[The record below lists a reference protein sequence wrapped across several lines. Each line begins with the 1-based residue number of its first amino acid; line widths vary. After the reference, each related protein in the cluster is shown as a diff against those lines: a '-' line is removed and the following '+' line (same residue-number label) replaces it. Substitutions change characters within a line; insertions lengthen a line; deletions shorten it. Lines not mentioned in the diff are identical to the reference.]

1 MEEVAD
7 DRCKGISVNRRRSKR
22 IMNDPFG
29 GVTLRVA
36 RKLNHNHT
44 QQQQPNE
51 VANGV
56 KSSINYKLNYLHFA
70 RRGKIKINQS
80 MRLLRC
86 FRCVLTLS
94 LSFEL
99 WKQDVDLIL
108 ELLCVVMEERE
119 SYNNKNDDRVM
130 LCGVE
135 GDCCWLCSC
144 SPPRLS
150 ICLLTTTEL
159 YNCGCVITPPN
170 ERERDGRDG
179 GKGVGRVTND
189 RDPDTHPTYSVT
201 TQTNLCD
208 PIIYKR
214 GNKCK

>member
-7 DRCKGISVNRRRSKR
+7 DRCKGISVHRRRRKR

-44 QQQQPNE
+44 QQQQQPNE

-119 SYNNKNDDRVM
+119 SYKVA
-130 LCGVE
+130 
-135 GDCCWLCSC
+135 
-144 SPPRLS
+144 
-150 ICLLTTTEL
+150 TT
-159 YNCGCVITPPN
+159 
-170 ERERDGRDG
+170 
-179 GKGVGRVTND
+179 K
-189 RDPDTHPTYSVT
+189 T
-201 TQTNLCD
+201 T
-208 PIIYKR
+208 IV
-214 GNKCK
+214 